1 MDQRGWKLQTIC
13 EKQSSKDQDKN
24 YIRWR
29 NVGTT
34 DNPADLGSRGGDL
47 FETTDPWW
55 RRPLWLAHQQQWPP
69 DNVTCRTRETQ
80 AEATVI
86 REVLA
91 VTIQTNEG
99 HDELMQKWDLWTTI
113 RDEWQ
118 VSRFIRNCRAK
129 HQQRITGPI
138 TTQET
143 SRLKRFWEKGTHVR
157 CQDTSG
163 FQEDQQRLNLQKNA
177 DKLYECRG
185 LIQGDYPIYLRMM
198 LCSAKG
204 WYCAPNFRLS
214 MRESV

>member
-34 DNPADLGSRGGDL
+34 DNPADLGSRGGHL
-47 FETTDPWW
+47 FETTDLWW

-143 SRLKRFWEKGTHVR
+143 SKHMKFQEKGHKSDAKV
-157 CQDTSG
+157 QAG
-163 FQEDQQRLNLQKNA
+163 FRKISNVSISKRTQMDCTNA
-177 DKLYECRG
+177 EGVSRETTPFTF
-185 LIQGDYPIYLRMM
+185 QMM